1 MDLKIVVFEGKNQK
15 NEVFEKKKL
24 QNILPVLKIVVPLHS
39 GKSYT
44 TSSLRIPPGL
54 DRSKGSR
61 SSGAM

>member
-1 MDLKIVVFEGKNQK
+1 MVVVFIAKMILQIQK
-15 NEVFEKKKL
+15 N
-24 QNILPVLKIVVPLHS
+24 VVPLHS

-44 TSSLRIPPGL
+44 TSSLRIPPGP